1 MRYNVITYLLGEG
14 IRNVFK
20 NKKSTSASIIIM
32 SLTMLIFG
40 VFFVITQNIN
50 SIMKQIESEQGIEV
64 FLYDISEDQT
74 KALEDYI
81 RNIDGIN
88 TVEYKSK
95 EDALNQLKSQFKDR
109 EDLLSGYDENNIFPA
124 SYVVTLT
131 DLTKNNEVKQKIDEY
146 DKDKPDTEKVIKK
159 ITSSDETITTLINL
173 ANGIRI
179 ITGVIL
185 VILIIISIFIISNTI
200 KLTVHAR
207 RKEISIMKYVGATNS
222 FIRWPFIVEGIIIG
236 IISGKM
242 RFLIMR
248 IALINENSQ
257 AAKNDLIYSNLKKVA
272 ESKGHTVDN
281 YGMYSA
287 DDKAQLT
294 YVQNGILAAILLNSG
309 ACDFVVTGCGTGE
322 GAMLALNSFPNVLCG
337 HVVDPSDAYMFMQIN
352 DGNAIALPFAKGFGW
367 GAELNLT
374 YIFEKLF
381 EGEPGGG
388 YPKERVVPEQRN
400 KKILD
405 EVRKVA
411 FKDSLIDI
419 LKNLD
424 QDLVKGAVAGEKF
437 QELFFANC
445 KDEKIAEYVKT
456 LLA

>member
-50 SIMKQIESEQGIEV
+50 SIMQQIESEQGIEV

-131 DLTKNNEVKQKIDEY
+131 DLTKNNEVKQKIEEY

-236 IISGKM
+236 VISGAISIIILGINYN
-242 RFLIMR
+242 LI
-248 IALINENSQ
+248 AN
-257 AAKNDLIYSNLKKVA
+257 
-272 ESKGHTVDN
+272 
-281 YGMYSA
+281 
-287 DDKAQLT
+287 
-294 YVQNGILAAILLNSG
+294 
-309 ACDFVVTGCGTGE
+309 
-322 GAMLALNSFPNVLCG
+322 
-337 HVVDPSDAYMFMQIN
+337 
-352 DGNAIALPFAKGFGW
+352 
-367 GAELNLT
+367 
-374 YIFEKLF
+374 
-381 EGEPGGG
+381 
-388 YPKERVVPEQRN
+388 
-400 KKILD
+400 KILESQVVSAMNINLLTFAD
-405 EVRKVA
+405 MFGLIVLVYTILGVGIGVLGSCISMRRYLKV
-411 FKDSLIDI
+411 
-419 LKNLD
+419 
-424 QDLVKGAVAGEKF
+424 
-437 QELFFANC
+437 
-445 KDEKIAEYVKT
+445 
-456 LLA
+456 

>member
-179 ITGVIL
+179 ITVVIL

-236 IISGKM
+236 IISGAISIIILGINYN
-242 RFLIMR
+242 LIANKILESQVVSAMS
-248 IALINENSQ
+248 INLLTFADMFGLIV
-257 AAKNDLIYSNLKKVA
+257 LVYTILGV
-272 ESKGHTVDN
+272 GI
-281 YGMYSA
+281 
-287 DDKAQLT
+287 
-294 YVQNGILAAILLNSG
+294 GILGSCISMRRYL
-309 ACDFVVTGCGTGE
+309 
-322 GAMLALNSFPNVLCG
+322 
-337 HVVDPSDAYMFMQIN
+337 
-352 DGNAIALPFAKGFGW
+352 
-367 GAELNLT
+367 
-374 YIFEKLF
+374 
-381 EGEPGGG
+381 
-388 YPKERVVPEQRN
+388 
-400 KKILD
+400 
-405 EVRKVA
+405 KV
-411 FKDSLIDI
+411 
-419 LKNLD
+419 
-424 QDLVKGAVAGEKF
+424 
-437 QELFFANC
+437 
-445 KDEKIAEYVKT
+445 
-456 LLA
+456 

>member
-1 MRYNVITYLLGEG
+1 MRYNVVTYLLGEG

-20 NKKSTSASIIIM
+20 NKKSSSASIIIM

-236 IISGKM
+236 IISGAISIIILGINYN
-242 RFLIMR
+242 LIANKILESQVVSAMS
-248 IALINENSQ
+248 INLLTFADMFGLIV
-257 AAKNDLIYSNLKKVA
+257 LVYTILGV
-272 ESKGHTVDN
+272 GI
-281 YGMYSA
+281 
-287 DDKAQLT
+287 
-294 YVQNGILAAILLNSG
+294 GILGSCISMRRYL
-309 ACDFVVTGCGTGE
+309 
-322 GAMLALNSFPNVLCG
+322 
-337 HVVDPSDAYMFMQIN
+337 
-352 DGNAIALPFAKGFGW
+352 
-367 GAELNLT
+367 
-374 YIFEKLF
+374 
-381 EGEPGGG
+381 
-388 YPKERVVPEQRN
+388 
-400 KKILD
+400 
-405 EVRKVA
+405 KV
-411 FKDSLIDI
+411 
-419 LKNLD
+419 
-424 QDLVKGAVAGEKF
+424 
-437 QELFFANC
+437 
-445 KDEKIAEYVKT
+445 
-456 LLA
+456 

>member
-95 EDALNQLKSQFKDR
+95 EDAVNQLKSQFKER

-131 DLTKNNEVKQKIDEY
+131 DLTKNQEVKQKIEEY
-146 DKDKPDTEKVIKK
+146 DKDKSDTEKVIKK

-222 FIRWPFIVEGIIIG
+222 FIRWPFIVEGIVIG
-236 IISGKM
+236 IISGAISVIVLGINYN
-242 RFLIMR
+242 LI
-248 IALINENSQ
+248 AN
-257 AAKNDLIYSNLKKVA
+257 
-272 ESKGHTVDN
+272 
-281 YGMYSA
+281 
-287 DDKAQLT
+287 
-294 YVQNGILAAILLNSG
+294 
-309 ACDFVVTGCGTGE
+309 
-322 GAMLALNSFPNVLCG
+322 
-337 HVVDPSDAYMFMQIN
+337 
-352 DGNAIALPFAKGFGW
+352 
-367 GAELNLT
+367 
-374 YIFEKLF
+374 
-381 EGEPGGG
+381 
-388 YPKERVVPEQRN
+388 
-400 KKILD
+400 KILESQVVSAMSIKLLTFAD
-405 EVRKVA
+405 MFGLIVLVYTILGVGIGVLGSCISMRRYLKV
-411 FKDSLIDI
+411 
-419 LKNLD
+419 
-424 QDLVKGAVAGEKF
+424 
-437 QELFFANC
+437 
-445 KDEKIAEYVKT
+445 
-456 LLA
+456 

>member
-146 DKDKPDTEKVIKK
+146 DKDKPDTKKVIKK

-236 IISGKM
+236 IISGAISIIILGINYN
-242 RFLIMR
+242 LI
-248 IALINENSQ
+248 AN
-257 AAKNDLIYSNLKKVA
+257 
-272 ESKGHTVDN
+272 
-281 YGMYSA
+281 
-287 DDKAQLT
+287 
-294 YVQNGILAAILLNSG
+294 
-309 ACDFVVTGCGTGE
+309 
-322 GAMLALNSFPNVLCG
+322 
-337 HVVDPSDAYMFMQIN
+337 
-352 DGNAIALPFAKGFGW
+352 
-367 GAELNLT
+367 
-374 YIFEKLF
+374 
-381 EGEPGGG
+381 
-388 YPKERVVPEQRN
+388 
-400 KKILD
+400 KILESQVVSAMSINLLTFAD
-405 EVRKVA
+405 MFGLIVLVYTILGVGIGVLGSCISMRRYLKV
-411 FKDSLIDI
+411 
-419 LKNLD
+419 
-424 QDLVKGAVAGEKF
+424 
-437 QELFFANC
+437 
-445 KDEKIAEYVKT
+445 
-456 LLA
+456 

>member
-14 IRNVFK
+14 IGNVFK

-236 IISGKM
+236 IISGAISIIILGINYN
-242 RFLIMR
+242 LIANKILESQVVSAMS
-248 IALINENSQ
+248 INLLTFADMFGLIV
-257 AAKNDLIYSNLKKVA
+257 LVYTILGV
-272 ESKGHTVDN
+272 GI
-281 YGMYSA
+281 
-287 DDKAQLT
+287 
-294 YVQNGILAAILLNSG
+294 GILGSCISMRRYL
-309 ACDFVVTGCGTGE
+309 
-322 GAMLALNSFPNVLCG
+322 
-337 HVVDPSDAYMFMQIN
+337 
-352 DGNAIALPFAKGFGW
+352 
-367 GAELNLT
+367 
-374 YIFEKLF
+374 
-381 EGEPGGG
+381 
-388 YPKERVVPEQRN
+388 
-400 KKILD
+400 
-405 EVRKVA
+405 KV
-411 FKDSLIDI
+411 
-419 LKNLD
+419 
-424 QDLVKGAVAGEKF
+424 
-437 QELFFANC
+437 
-445 KDEKIAEYVKT
+445 
-456 LLA
+456 

>member
-131 DLTKNNEVKQKIDEY
+131 DLTKNNEVKQKIEEY

-159 ITSSDETITTLINL
+159 ITSSDETITKLINL

-179 ITGVIL
+179 ITRVIL

-236 IISGKM
+236 IISGAISIIILGINYN
-242 RFLIMR
+242 LI
-248 IALINENSQ
+248 AN
-257 AAKNDLIYSNLKKVA
+257 
-272 ESKGHTVDN
+272 
-281 YGMYSA
+281 
-287 DDKAQLT
+287 
-294 YVQNGILAAILLNSG
+294 
-309 ACDFVVTGCGTGE
+309 
-322 GAMLALNSFPNVLCG
+322 
-337 HVVDPSDAYMFMQIN
+337 
-352 DGNAIALPFAKGFGW
+352 
-367 GAELNLT
+367 
-374 YIFEKLF
+374 
-381 EGEPGGG
+381 
-388 YPKERVVPEQRN
+388 
-400 KKILD
+400 KILESQVVSAMNINLLTFAD
-405 EVRKVA
+405 MFGLIVLVYTILGVGIGVLGSCISMRRYLKV
-411 FKDSLIDI
+411 
-419 LKNLD
+419 
-424 QDLVKGAVAGEKF
+424 
-437 QELFFANC
+437 
-445 KDEKIAEYVKT
+445 
-456 LLA
+456 